1 MIKTL
6 VTPCKFVDQ
15 TSIIS
20 TLEKAENVILK
31 APRDIEH
38 LTLLKDHTY
47 DIGVLCPDTS
57 KEFGLDMVEYITKN
71 WIGIRLIIITDIED
85 REYLEHLS
93 TKGAYAYLAY
103 SSVSEKLEDVVNQV
117 FKNEKY
123 MDEALVEDFEF
134 IYNEASFDISKR
146 EKEIIWHIANG
157 YTTNQIA
164 DKLFIS
170 PHTVKTHRKNI
181 NSKLDIHSPAQ
192 LVEFARKNNI

>member
-6 VTPCKFVDQ
+6 LTPCKFVDQ
-15 TSIIS
+15 TPVIA
-20 TLEKAENVILK
+20 TLEAMENVILK
-31 APRDIEH
+31 VPRDVEH
-38 LTLLKDHTY
+38 LSLLKDKTY
-47 DIGVLCPDTS
+47 DVAVLCPDTN
-57 KEFGLDMVEYITKN
+57 KEFGLDMIDYITKN
-71 WIGIRLIIITDIED
+71 WIGIRLVIVTKFDD
-85 REYLEHLS
+85 REYFEKLS
-93 TKGAYAYLAY
+93 SKGAYAYI
-103 SSVSEKLEDVVNQV
+103 SVDSVEEKLAEVINLV

-123 MDEALVEDFEF
+123 MDEALIEDFEF
-134 IYNEASFDISKR
+134 VIEDIGFDISKR

-192 LVEFARKNNI
+192 LVEFARRHNI